1 MSEPEAEAWERLLFH
16 LENQTGFWFAMV
28 VGDDPVARGRLYTK
42 AKGYCEEQGVA
53 FERITPPPQESRS
66 IAITLAQAELKGVR
80 WIVLDGP
87 KTIREQWD
95 VAAIRLASA
104 MNERRDAYR
113 KRFDGG
119 IILEGRMVLKRI
131 VRESAPDLFSIRA
144 FIAEPEPEDSDKDIK
159 RHIPSIPVV
168 AEWNAP
174 NIVGRVRWQTSEGQM
189 RELEPPEQHELPQ
202 VALFLS
208 VKLDLQDKKSAEL
221 IFLAIEMHKNLY
233 RAQTLVQSGDLSGAV
248 LAYKEQVTI
257 AVHAV
262 AEMPDWLEGQL
273 LLLEHRWGLVHV
285 YKRMGDMAEHKRTL
299 LAIVEQAGALADA
312 HPLEQRW
319 PFDQACAL
327 LLLAVRHQDAQ
338 RMSEVFSAALRVM
351 SPYLRSPDEDW
362 YGLSRKLLVTIALM
376 LVQTNRP
383 DDVAINWLD
392 ETVAL
397 LNDPPSAMFNV
408 DHARLL
414 AYRGAILDQAGDG
427 YEAREDMER
436 ASGLMRHAA
445 PRGILRAWLPRF
457 RKRPALFLL
466 WDRAAPRRSIGP
478 LHRRWQ
484 RFLDAAGTGRATRH
498 GRRRG

>member
-1 MSEPEAEAWERLLFH
+1 
-16 LENQTGFWFAMV
+16 MV

-42 AKGYCEEQGVA
+42 AKGYCEEQGIA

-119 IILEGRMVLKRI
+119 IILEGRGVLKRI

-144 FIAEPEPEDSDKDIK
+144 FIAEPEPEDSAKDPK
-159 RHIPSIPVV
+159 GGAASNTS
-168 AEWNAP
+168 ASEWRAP
-174 NIVGRVRWQTSEGQM
+174 NFFLRVRRHTSKEQTTGPYEPEGYDSANG
-189 RELEPPEQHELPQ
+189 
-202 VALFLS
+202 VALSLS
-208 VKLDLQDKKSAEL
+208 VALDVQNKGSAEL
-221 IFLAIEMHKNLY
+221 LALGIEAFRNLN
-233 RAQTLVQSGDLSGAV
+233 RARSQLVSGDLVNAEA
-248 LAYKEQVTI
+248 AYKEQISRI
-257 AVHAV
+257 APAV
-262 AEMPDWLEGQL
+262 GEQPGWSEGQL
-273 LLLEHRWGLVHV
+273 LLLDHRWGLVHV
-285 YKRMGDMAEHKRTL
+285 YERTGNMEERERAL
-299 LAIVEQAGALADA
+299 LAVVEQAGALASA

-319 PFDQACAL
+319 PFDQAYAL
-327 LLLAVRHQDAQ
+327 LLLGLMSRDA
-338 RMSEVFSAALRVM
+338 RRRAEALSTALRVM

-362 YGLSRKLLVTIALM
+362 YVLTRRFLIAVASALVH
-376 LVQTNRP
+376 TNKPR
-383 DDVAINWLD
+383 DVVINWLD
-392 ETVAL
+392 KAVASL
-397 LNDPPSAMFNV
+397 DDPPSPMFDEDRAKV
-408 DHARLL
+408 L

-427 YEAREDMER
+427 YEARKDMER

-466 WDRAAPRRSIGP
+466 WDRAALRRSIGP

-484 RFLDAAGTGRATRH
+484 RFLDATGTGRATRH